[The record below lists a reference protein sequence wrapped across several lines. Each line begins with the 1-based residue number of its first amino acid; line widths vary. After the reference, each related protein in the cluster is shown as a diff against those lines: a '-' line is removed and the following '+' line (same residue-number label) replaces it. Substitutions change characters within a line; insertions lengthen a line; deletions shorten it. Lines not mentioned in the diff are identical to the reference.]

1 MKNSSN
7 YTRILVALLILLP
20 LSVAIAEPEE
30 NEEAEVLAWINGE
43 MITSDDLDA
52 LILTSHQGRDMSS
65 MQSMELPNF
74 LKKAVN
80 DRLLVQDAQAMGMD
94 EEPSVQRVA
103 NEFLDSEAM
112 RAFVNA
118 RFNRPKDADT
128 QAMRIYFEKYYW
140 RIHLRQISTRTR
152 ETADSLRH
160 EVSAGADMDSLAR
173 TRSLDS
179 HNIRGGLH
187 SLKYWGDVENVLR
200 DAVLDI
206 DEGELSEIFPFREAY
221 AFLRVEKIDD
231 LNEEAY
237 EDASPSIERII
248 LNGQRERAWQAF
260 LDSLDTETPVRM
272 VESTLNSIRDDEA
285 IVFMGDFLRAQPEP
299 AMSLE
304 AMPVLSGTEL
314 RREISHTAMIDGTA
328 PFDSIL
334 DRSVAAKRQ
343 MILLRHH
350 AEAGGFYNN
359 EELLSQRQRRLEQA
373 LVEAYLQEMIVPRIV
388 FNRQE
393 FQSYYEENEDLFR
406 GPDQVR
412 MDMVVVD
419 DKDSADEMSLR
430 LSEGADFDFLRS
442 QYLGDDADANGSVR
456 WVSEGVFS
464 GSIQEEL
471 RSLESGECSK
481 PMDSRGRWLIVKL
494 LGRRKGA
501 ARPLAEVEMQ
511 IREIMFQR
519 KFTELL
525 DEHIA
530 LLKERSEIR
539 MNQEAIDEYFG
550 QGS

>member
-1 MKNSSN
+1 
-7 YTRILVALLILLP
+7 
-20 LSVAIAEPEE
+20 
-30 NEEAEVLAWINGE
+30 
-43 MITSDDLDA
+43 
-52 LILTSHQGRDMSS
+52 
-65 MQSMELPNF
+65 
-74 LKKAVN
+74 
-80 DRLLVQDAQAMGMD
+80 
-94 EEPSVQRVA
+94 
-103 NEFLDSEAM
+103 
-112 RAFVNA
+112 
-118 RFNRPKDADT
+118 
-128 QAMRIYFEKYYW
+128 
-140 RIHLRQISTRTR
+140 
-152 ETADSLRH
+152 
-160 EVSAGADMDSLAR
+160 
-173 TRSLDS
+173 
-179 HNIRGGLH
+179 
-187 SLKYWGDVENVLR
+187 
-200 DAVLDI
+200 
-206 DEGELSEIFPFREAY
+206 
-221 AFLRVEKIDD
+221 
-231 LNEEAY
+231 
-237 EDASPSIERII
+237 
-248 LNGQRERAWQAF
+248 
-260 LDSLDTETPVRM
+260 M